1 MSGLKTGGVCSAAE
15 SQLEE
20 KSKLALFEAT
30 VLPHLPAAYNFAR
43 WLLQNGGDAE
53 DVVQES
59 YLRALKYFAGYH
71 GGDSRAWLL
80 AIVRNTAYSWLQQNR
95 SRQLTAPIDETTE
108 SLAAADNQNPETI
121 FLARID
127 VEELR
132 QAVTDL
138 PIEFRE
144 VLVLREME
152 ELSYKEIAALC
163 DLPIGTVMSR
173 LARGRRHLQRRFA
186 RHESG
191 TLK

>member
-1 MSGLKTGGVCSAAE
+1 MFRSR
-15 SQLEE
+15 SQLEP
-20 KSKLALFEAT
+20 KSKVALFEGT

-43 WLLQNGGDAE
+43 WLLQNESDAE

-59 YLRALKYFAGYH
+59 YLRALKYFQSYH

-80 AIVRNTAYSWLQQNR
+80 AIVRNTTYNWLQQNR
-95 SRQLTAPIDETTE
+95 SRQLTAQIDETTE
-108 SLAAADNQNPETI
+108 SLVAGDDQNPETI
-121 FLARID
+121 LLSRID
-127 VEELR
+127 QEVLR
-132 QAVTDL
+132 QALTEL

-152 ELSYKEIAALC
+152 ELSYKEIGALC

-173 LARGRRHLQRRFA
+173 LARGRRRLQQRFA

-191 TLK
+191 MMK

>member
-1 MSGLKTGGVCSAAE
+1 
-15 SQLEE
+15 LEE
-20 KSKLALFEAT
+20 KSKLALFETT
-30 VLPHLPAAYNFAR
+30 VLPHLPAAYSFAR
-43 WLLQNGGDAE
+43 WLLQNEGDAE

-95 SRQLTAPIDETTE
+95 SRQLTAPIDETAE
-108 SLAAADNQNPETI
+108 LLAAADDKNPEAI

-132 QAVTDL
+132 QAVTEL

-152 ELSYKEIAALC
+152 ELSYKEIATLC

-186 RHESG
+186 RHEAG
-191 TLK
+191 TRK

>member
-1 MSGLKTGGVCSAAE
+1 MFVRSR
-15 SQLEE
+15 SQLEQ
-20 KSKLALFEAT
+20 KNKLALFEAT

-43 WLLQNGGDAE
+43 WLLQNASDAE

-59 YLRALKYFAGYH
+59 YLRAVKYFGGYH

-80 AIVRNTAYSWLQQNR
+80 AIVRNTAYNWLQQNR
-95 SRQLTAPIDETTE
+95 SRQLTTPIDETTE
-108 SLAAADNQNPETI
+108 SLVAADDQNPETV

-127 VEELR
+127 QELLQ
-132 QAVTDL
+132 QAVTEL

-173 LARGRRHLQRRFA
+173 LSRGRRHLQQRFA

>member
-1 MSGLKTGGVCSAAE
+1 LFRSR
-15 SQLEE
+15 SQLEP
-20 KSKLALFEAT
+20 KSKVALFEVT

-43 WLLQNGGDAE
+43 WLLQNESDAE

-59 YLRALKYFAGYH
+59 YLRALKYFEGYH

-80 AIVRNTAYSWLQQNR
+80 AIVRNTTYNWLQQNR
-95 SRQLTAPIDETTE
+95 SRQLTAQIDETTE
-108 SLAAADNQNPETI
+108 SLVAGDDQNPETI
-121 FLARID
+121 FLSRID
-127 VEELR
+127 QEVLR
-132 QAVTDL
+132 QALTEL

-173 LARGRRHLQRRFA
+173 LARGRRRLQQRFA

-191 TLK
+191 MLK